1 MLIKKNLKIKQRTSC
16 LVSKLKKQP
25 FPAYPTYNRLR
36 KDQALQINSRLNF
49 LTPSSQK
56 IERLLLESLP
66 CQLKSKI
73 QTKQEQNILSFLYPM
88 HCFNFQG
95 KSNISE
101 PFSTYTLLNTLT
113 NYKKENNICIPFMQF
128 LEKQSKLK
136 IVLKSYSTQPKDI
149 EISITMISKLIYYL
163 DRCCV
168 KQLKTFLTNSFYSAS
183 FRFYPRFFNHPIKN
197 SNDSNNIYPK
207 VFSTFNLLDNF
218 KMRLT
223 KTSFKKKINTRII
236 SSLNLNLLIE
246 QPLIELFGAPNKIAK
261 EQKEKKSTFL
271 LSMLQKTNYC
281 NRYFFKSSTFLDSV
295 PINKRVQKMSKS
307 TQLFTVTRSP
317 FVFKKTREQF
327 IKQQLSYNIILKFHT
342 KIQKQLFIQCLSLLR
357 LPVEFEIHC

>member
-1 MLIKKNLKIKQRTSC
+1 MLIKKNLKSKQLTSC
-16 LVSKLKKQP
+16 LISKLKKQP
-25 FPAYPTYNRLR
+25 FPVYPIYKRLK
-36 KDQALQINSRLNF
+36 KDQALKINSRFNF

-56 IERLLLESLP
+56 IELILLESLS

-73 QTKQEQNILSFLYPM
+73 ETEQEQNILPFLYPM
-88 HCFNFQG
+88 HFLNFLR
-95 KSNISE
+95 KSNISQS
-101 PFSTYTLLNTLT
+101 FSTYTVLNTLT
-113 NYKKENNICIPFMQF
+113 DYKKENNICIPFMQS
-128 LEKQSKLK
+128 LEKQSQLK

-163 DRCCV
+163 NRCCV

-183 FRFYPRFFNHPIKN
+183 FRFYPSFFNRSIKN
-197 SNDSNNIYPK
+197 SNDSKNIYPK
-207 VFSTFNLLDNF
+207 IFSTFNLLDNF

-223 KTSFKKKINTRII
+223 ETSFKKKINTRII
-236 SSLNLNLLIE
+236 SSLNRNLLIE
-246 QPLIELFGAPNKIAK
+246 QPLIELFGRPNKIVK
-261 EQKEKKSTFL
+261 EQKEKKSAFL

-295 PINKRVQKMSKS
+295 PINKRVQKISKS

-342 KIQKQLFIQCLSLLR
+342 KIQKQLFIQWVGLLR
-357 LPVEFEIHC
+357 LPVELEIHC